1 MIKKLI
7 KILNKKQKISL
18 FLLMV
23 MTVFAMLLE
32 VASLGLIIPF
42 IQILIEDN
50 ISPKVI
56 KILNFFN
63 LFPSSKKEILL
74 IILSTLGFLFLLK
87 AIFLTYFSY
96 AQVKLKTVLKISLS
110 DKLYNRYIKRP
121 YSFHLEN
128 NSSKLIRNV
137 DEISFVVEII
147 HSAITLFLEII
158 VFLGILF
165 LLLFYETLGSL
176 FIILFF
182 GIFGFLFFYKVQIK
196 AKKWGEARQI
206 HSGLRIKFLREGFR
220 SIKEI
225 KILQRIDEIVKIFTS
240 NNEKLSNYEL
250 KQNFINTLPRLWLEW
265 LVIVGFIL
273 LTLLMV
279 FLGKELNQIV
289 PLLAL
294 FAAASF
300 RIMPSLTRIMS
311 SIQKI
316 IFYMPTVDSTF
327 NEFKNTEFINF
338 ENKLP
343 KREKLNIQ
351 NKISVKNIS
360 FKYPSAFSNILENLN
375 FEIPVGSTIGI
386 IGESGIGKTTL
397 INIILGLIEPSKGT
411 IEVDGINISINI
423 ENWQKQIG
431 YVPQDTFLTD
441 DTIRKNIAFAIPE
454 EEIDDAIVK
463 KVIREAKI
471 DKFVK
476 SLPDNFNTK
485 VGEFGDRLSGGQRQR
500 IAIARSL
507 YNDPKILIF
516 DEFTNFLDS
525 STEKEI
531 INEVNALK
539 GKKTIIMI
547 THRPSTLEK
556 CDKVYKIDKQGLTV
570 Q

>member
-1 MIKKLI
+1 MINKLI
-7 KILNKKQKISL
+7 QILNKKQKTSL
-18 FLLMV
+18 FFLMIL
-23 MTVFAMLLE
+23 TIFAMLLE

-50 ISPKVI
+50 LSPKII

-63 LFPSSKKEILL
+63 IFPSSKKEVLL
-74 IILSTLGFLFLLK
+74 IILSAVGFIFLIK
-87 AIFLTYFSY
+87 VVFLTYFSY

-110 DKLYNRYIKRP
+110 DKLYNKYITRP

-158 VFLGILF
+158 VFLGILL

-225 KILQRIDEIVKIFTS
+225 KILQRINEIVKTFTL
-240 NNEKLSNYEL
+240 NNKKLSNYEL

-273 LTLLMV
+273 LTLFMI

-316 IFYMPTVDSTF
+316 IFYMPTVNSTF
-327 NEFKNTEFINF
+327 NEFNNMEFTNLD
-338 ENKLP
+338 NRNL
-343 KREKLNIQ
+343 KREKITIE
-351 NKISVKNIS
+351 NKISIKNIS
-360 FKYPSAFSNILENLN
+360 FKYYNTPSYILDNLN
-375 FEIPVGSTIGI
+375 LEIPIGSTIGI
-386 IGESGIGKTTL
+386 VGESGIGKTTL
-397 INIILGLIEPSKGT
+397 INIILGLIEPSKGI
-411 IEVDGINISINI
+411 IEVDGININKNV

-441 DTIRKNIAFAIPE
+441 DTIKKNIAFAIPE
-454 EEIDDAIVK
+454 DKINDEIIK
-463 KVIREAKI
+463 KVIKDAKL

-507 YNDPKILIF
+507 YNNPKILIL

-547 THRPSTLEK
+547 THRHATLEK
-556 CDKVYKIDKQGLTV
+556 CDKVYKIDKQGIKL

>member
-1 MIKKLI
+1 MVKKLI
-7 KILNKKQKISL
+7 KILNKNQKNSL
-18 FLLMV
+18 FFLMV
-23 MTVFAMLLE
+23 LTIIAMVLE

-50 ISPKVI
+50 LSPKI
-56 KILNFFN
+56 IEALNFLN
-63 LFPSSKKEILL
+63 IFPSTKKQVLL
-74 IILSTLGFLFLLK
+74 IILSAVGFLFLLK
-87 AIFLTYFSY
+87 VIFLTYFSY
-96 AQVKLKTVLKISLS
+96 EQVKLKTNLKISLS
-110 DKLYNRYIKRP
+110 DKLYKKYIMRP
-121 YSFHLEN
+121 YNFHLEN

-196 AKKWGEARQI
+196 AKEWGEARQI

-225 KILQRIDEIVKIFTS
+225 KILQRVNEIVKIFTF
-240 NNEKLSNYEL
+240 NNEKLSSYEL

-273 LTLLMV
+273 LTLLMI
-279 FLGKELNQIV
+279 FLGKELNQMV
-289 PLLAL
+289 TLLAL

-311 SIQKI
+311 CIQKI
-316 IFYMPTVDSTF
+316 IFYMPTVNSTF
-327 NEFKNTEFINF
+327 NEFDNPDTKKLGDKNFK
-338 ENKLP
+338 NK
-343 KREKLNIQ
+343 KIIIQ
-351 NKISVKNIS
+351 NKILIKNVS
-360 FKYPSAFSNILENLN
+360 FNYSNTSSNILDNINL
-375 FEIPVGSTIGI
+375 EIPIGSTIGI
-386 IGESGIGKTTL
+386 VGESGIGKTTL
-397 INIILGLIEPSKGT
+397 INIVLGLIEPTKGS
-411 IEVDGINISINI
+411 IEVDGVSISENV

-454 EEIDDAIVK
+454 GEIDDEIIK
-463 KVIREAKI
+463 KVIKDSKL
-471 DKFVK
+471 DKFVQN
-476 SLPDNFNTK
+476 LPNNFNTK

-507 YNDPKILIF
+507 YNDPKILIL
-516 DEFTNFLDS
+516 DEFTNFLDT

-547 THRPSTLEK
+547 THRHSTLEK
-556 CDKVYKIDKQGLTV
+556 CDKVYKIDKQGIRA